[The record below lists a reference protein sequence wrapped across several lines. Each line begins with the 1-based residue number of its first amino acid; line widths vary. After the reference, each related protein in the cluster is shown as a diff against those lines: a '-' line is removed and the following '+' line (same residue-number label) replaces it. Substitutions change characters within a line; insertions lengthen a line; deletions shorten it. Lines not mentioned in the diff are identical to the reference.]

1 MNKEDFDSEVSALFE
16 EDSVLAQAVIELQ
29 QRRKIAEAHKAE
41 SNVADDALSDTDAD
55 AVADSVQDKDD
66 TTENVCTA
74 EAIAAHDA
82 SDANETELLTA
93 VSSCSV
99 DNDEKIDTALHDES
113 NPPVAKK
120 KANGKKTKAKKA
132 SPKKEDDEERAP
144 TKPIASTVQLLEFVS
159 GEKTVRPEGKSPL
172 FDFGFPT
179 VASDSIDESEKI
191 QGTEDENARII
202 TTADNVINA
211 QPESTKGDGTEAQ
224 AESTEDDSTDDQ
236 AKFTE
241 DDGTDDQSEFTED
254 DGQLSMLDET
264 DELYGNTDDVSSSES
279 DSESGVS
286 SDDTQ
291 TYVSEY
297 VDSTY
302 FINNEDLQISIFE
315 SDTMPPDSLAESTTE
330 ASELADS
337 AAQILENVPEP
348 EDNEE
353 SERYAVTDT
362 DSKKTAKPAEKSRF
376 IDGVFDF
383 LELFI
388 FSLAAVLLITTFFFR
403 HSVVDGSSMEQTL
416 FNGEHIIISNLFYEP
431 ERGDIIVFDDYSI
444 ENDYYHK
451 PLVKRVIGIPGDTV
465 EIVYDRF
472 KKRSDVYVNG
482 EKLDEDYVYID
493 PYHNYRNDTGS
504 WVVGEGEVF
513 VMGDHRNN
521 SDDSRVFGPIRIDS
535 ILGKAL
541 IRFYPFDKFGKIE

>member
-29 QRRKIAEAHKAE
+29 QRRKIAEANKAE

-55 AVADSVQDKDD
+55 TVPDSVQDKDD

-82 SDANETELLTA
+82 SDANETELLTV

-132 SPKKEDDEERAP
+132 SPKKEDDKERAP

-179 VASDSIDESEKI
+179 VASDSIDESGEI
-191 QGTEDENARII
+191 QGTEDKNARII

-224 AESTEDDSTDDQ
+224 AE
-236 AKFTE
+236 
-241 DDGTDDQSEFTED
+241 FTED
-254 DGQLSMLDET
+254 DGQLSMLDKS
-264 DELYGNTDDVSSSES
+264 DEVYENADYTS
-279 DSESGVS
+279 DSESGSESNPESDFS
-286 SDDTQ
+286 SNGTQ

-297 VDSTY
+297 GDSTY
-302 FINNEDLQISIFE
+302 FINNEDLQISFFE
-315 SDTMPPDSLAESTTE
+315 PDTIPPDSLAESTTE
-330 ASELADS
+330 VSELADS
-337 AAQILENVPEP
+337 AAQIRENVPEP

-362 DSKKTAKPAEKSRF
+362 DSKKTDKSAEKSRF

-444 ENDYYHK
+444 DNDYYHK

-482 EKLDEDYVYID
+482 ERLDEDYVYID

>member
-29 QRRKIAEAHKAE
+29 QRRKIAEANKAE
-41 SNVADDALSDTDAD
+41 SNVADDTLSDTDAD
-55 AVADSVQDKDD
+55 AVPDSVQDKDD

-120 KANGKKTKAKKA
+120 KANGKKIKAKKA
-132 SPKKEDDEERAP
+132 SPKKEDDKELAP

-179 VASDSIDESEKI
+179 VASDSIDESGEI
-191 QGTEDENARII
+191 QGTEDKNARII

-211 QPESTKGDGTEAQ
+211 QPESTKGDGAEAQ
-224 AESTEDDSTDDQ
+224 AEFTEDDSTDAQ
-236 AKFTE
+236 A
-241 DDGTDDQSEFTED
+241 EFAED
-254 DGQLSMLDET
+254 DGQLSMLDKS
-264 DELYGNTDDVSSSES
+264 DEVYENADDTS
-279 DSESGVS
+279 DSESGSESNPESDFS
-286 SDDTQ
+286 SNGTQ

-297 VDSTY
+297 GDSTY

-315 SDTMPPDSLAESTTE
+315 PDTIPPDSLAESTTE

-337 AAQILENVPEP
+337 AAQIRENVPEP

-362 DSKKTAKPAEKSRF
+362 DSEKTDKPAEKSRF

-504 WVVGEGEVF
+504 WIVGEGEVF